1 MIAVI
6 LAGGLGTRISEETT
20 TKPKPMVEIGGRP
33 ILWHIMKIYE
43 AHGISDFI
51 ICCGYKGHI
60 IKEYFKNYSMHNS
73 DVTFSTS
80 SGEVQFHQRRA
91 EDWRVTLV
99 DTGESTLTGGRL
111 KRVGKFLKNE
121 DCFLFTYGDGVG
133 NIDIKKTITYHEQHG
148 KLATVTAVS
157 PPARFGL
164 LKLDGC
170 KVQEFNE
177 KPTLEGSLINGGFF
191 VLSPKVL
198 EYIDDDMTV
207 WENEPLQRLASEGEL
222 MAHRHEGFWQPMDT
236 LRDKIM
242 LEQLWSQEKAPW
254 KIWPRL

>member
-6 LAGGLGTRISEETT
+6 LAGGLGTRISEETI

-33 ILWHIMKIYE
+33 IIWHIMKTYE
-43 AHGISDFI
+43 VHGISDFI
-51 ICCGYKGHI
+51 ICCGYKGHV
-60 IKEYFKNYSMHNS
+60 IKEYFKNYSMYNS

-80 SGEVQFHQRRA
+80 SEEVVFHHRRA

-99 DTGESTLTGGRL
+99 DTGEATLTGGRL

-121 DCFLFTYGDGVG
+121 DFFCFTYGDGVG
-133 NIDIKKTITYHEQHG
+133 NIDIKNSIAYHSQHG
-148 KLATVTAVS
+148 KMATVTAVA

-177 KPTLEGSLINGGFF
+177 KPTLEDSLINGGFF

-198 EYIDDDMTV
+198 DYIDDDMTV
-207 WENEPLQRLASEGEL
+207 WEKEPLQRLAREGEL
-222 MAHRHEGFWQPMDT
+222 MAHRHNGFWQPMDT
-236 LRDKIM
+236 IRDKM
-242 LEQLWSQEKAPW
+242 VLEELWLQKRAPW
-254 KIWPRL
+254 KVWS